1 MDKRKKNRVIQKKK
15 RKLLKDLRGRYSKGS
30 RGRPQNRYS
39 KGSSGRPQ
47 NRYSK
52 GSRGRPQNRYSKGS
66 RGRPQNRYSKGKR
79 GGVRKEGFQNRKVY
93 KRPLLNGRIVL
104 LLFLMYLL
112 IEKSNI

>member
-15 RKLLKDLRGRYSKGS
+15 RELLKDLRG
-30 RGRPQNRYS
+30 
-39 KGSSGRPQ
+39 
-47 NRYSK
+47 
-52 GSRGRPQNRYSKGS
+52 RYSKGS

>member
-1 MDKRKKNRVIQKKK
+1 MDKRKKNRDIQKKK
-15 RKLLKDLRGRYSKGS
+15 RELLKDLRG
-30 RGRPQNRYS
+30 
-39 KGSSGRPQ
+39 
-47 NRYSK
+47 
-52 GSRGRPQNRYSKGS
+52 RYSKGS

>member
-15 RKLLKDLRGRYSKGS
+15 RELLKDLRGRYSKGS

-39 KGSSGRPQ
+39 KGSS
-47 NRYSK
+47 
-52 GSRGRPQNRYSKGS
+52 
-66 RGRPQNRYSKGKR
+66 GRPQNRYSKGKR

>member
-15 RKLLKDLRGRYSKGS
+15 RELLKDLRG
-30 RGRPQNRYS
+30 
-39 KGSSGRPQ
+39 
-47 NRYSK
+47 
-52 GSRGRPQNRYSKGS
+52 RYSKGS

-104 LLFLMYLL
+104 LLCLMYLL